1 MATHES
7 TNLSDLATRVQQIAA
22 QMAGF
27 KPTLDNHQENV
38 DKPIGDSLA
47 MLAGMAEYVGAEL
60 GMIGERLATI
70 TPNSNT

>member
-27 KPTLDNHQENV
+27 KPTLDNQQEHV
-38 DKPIGDSLA
+38 DKAVGDSLA

-60 GMIGERLATI
+60 GMIGERLTTI
-70 TPNSNT
+70 TREQ

>member
-22 QMAGF
+22 QMTGF
-27 KPTLDNHQENV
+27 KPTLDSHQEDV
-38 DKPIGDSLA
+38 DKTVGDSLA
-47 MLAGMAEYVGAEL
+47 MLAGMAEYVGSEL

-70 TPNSNT
+70 TREQ

>member
-7 TNLSDLATRVQQIAA
+7 TNLSDLAARVQQIAA

-47 MLAGMAEYVGAEL
+47 MLAGMAEYIGAEL
-60 GMIGERLATI
+60 GMIGERLTTI
-70 TPNSNT
+70 TPKQ

>member
-22 QMAGF
+22 QTAGF
-27 KPTLDNHQENV
+27 KPTLDSYQENV
-38 DKPIGDSLA
+38 DKTVGDSLA

-60 GMIGERLATI
+60 GMIGERLTAI
-70 TPNSNT
+70 TQEQHA